1 VQQQDWS
8 NGSDGLWRF
17 MPSVAVDQNGNTAIG
32 YAVSDS
38 SLLPGIR
45 YAGRLVSDP
54 PSNLGQG
61 EATMFNGT
69 GNQSGINRW
78 GDYSRNN
85 IDPSDGTSFWHIN
98 EYQAVN
104 GSFNWHTR
112 IGKFNFVGGGTPTP
126 TPNPTS
132 TPRGTPT
139 PRPRPTPAP
148 RP

>member
-1 VQQQDWS
+1 
-8 NGSDGLWRF
+8 
-17 MPSVAVDQNGNTAIG
+17 MPSVAVDQNRNTAIG

-38 SLLPGIR
+38 SLLPGIG

-85 IDPSDGTSFWHIN
+85 IDPSDGMSFWHIN
-98 EYQAVN
+98 AYQAVN

-126 TPNPTS
+126 TATATPNPTS